1 MSFTSCFLLTVTFFT
16 KSNNIKKKKEKLEKR
31 ACTGRGSRRFSTST
45 PFSSS
50 ALHVLPQWA
59 RCRKT
64 QIGFYRHSQR
74 SLYFSITQDIFYNPS
89 TLSFPMFSPMLKSFC
104 CFIYQGCGCH
114 MVGSVSPT
122 CSTNGR
128 CRCKPG
134 FGGYKC
140 DRCISSTYY
149 GFPNCKRKWIFLLR
163 WLKHSIVSTVDF

>member
-1 MSFTSCFLLTVTFFT
+1 
-16 KSNNIKKKKEKLEKR
+16 
-31 ACTGRGSRRFSTST
+31 
-45 PFSSS
+45 
-50 ALHVLPQWA
+50 
-59 RCRKT
+59 
-64 QIGFYRHSQR
+64 
-74 SLYFSITQDIFYNPS
+74 
-89 TLSFPMFSPMLKSFC
+89 MFSPMLKSFC

-149 GFPNCKRKWIFLLR
+149 GFPNCKRKWIFLL
-163 WLKHSIVSTVDF
+163 STVDFLRFIGNWGLATTLKGFIERIKSAFVRSMLPVIPAHFIFMLLSMKMINLQK

>member
-1 MSFTSCFLLTVTFFT
+1 MHRQRKQKIFYIHSFLLFRPSCPPSMGKMQKDADWFLPT
-16 KSNNIKKKKEKLEKR
+16 
-31 ACTGRGSRRFSTST
+31 FSTIS
-45 PFSSS
+45 
-50 ALHVLPQWA
+50 LL
-59 RCRKT
+59 
-64 QIGFYRHSQR
+64 QR
-74 SLYFSITQDIFYNPS
+74 YSRYFYNPS
-89 TLSFPMFSPMLKSFC
+89 KLSFPMFSPMLKSFC

-114 MVGSVSPT
+114 MVGSISPT